1 MATAQCER
9 LPLFTL
15 RPAPV
20 IVGWFNMYATT
31 GIPSYDYLIGDDVVI
46 PPEEE
51 KFYCEKI
58 VRVPGSYLTFE
69 VTYPVP
75 PVADPP
81 CLTNGAITF
90 GCSGIAIQ
98 DHQRSDRR
106 MEQDS
111 PAGSQ

>member
-1 MATAQCER
+1 MGR

-20 IVGWFNMYATT
+20 VVGWFNMYATT
-31 GIPSYDYLIGDDVVI
+31 GIPGYDYLIGDDLVI
-46 PPEEE
+46 PSEEE

-58 VRVPGSYLTFE
+58 VRVPDSYLTFE

-75 PVADPP
+75 PVVDPP

-90 GCSGIAIQ
+90 GCLA
-98 DHQRSDRR
+98 
-106 MEQDS
+106 
-111 PAGSQ
+111 SQYKISNEVIGA

>member
-1 MATAQCER
+1 M
-9 LPLFTL
+9 
-15 RPAPV
+15 
-20 IVGWFNMYATT
+20 
-31 GIPSYDYLIGDDVVI
+31 VI

-51 KFYCEKI
+51 RFYCEKI

-90 GCSGIAIQ
+90 GCLASQYKITNEVIGAWSRILQ
-98 DHQRSDRR
+98 QVP
-106 MEQDS
+106 DS
-111 PAGSQ
+111 SLILKNGALGSPGVREFVHGLFERHAYLARQGFA